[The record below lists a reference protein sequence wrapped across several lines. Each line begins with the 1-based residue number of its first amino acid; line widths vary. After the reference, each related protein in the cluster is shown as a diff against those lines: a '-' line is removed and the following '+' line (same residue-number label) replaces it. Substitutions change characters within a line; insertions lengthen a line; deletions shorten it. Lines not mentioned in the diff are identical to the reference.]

1 MCRRRSFCGGP
12 APFGDGRRVLTG
24 SVFLA
29 GGGFFFTTSLFFTV
43 RQNMGDYTTMIGTY
57 LVDQHNGILYKQ
69 NTVSG
74 QYERQSFRAEM

>member
-1 MCRRRSFCGGP
+1 
-12 APFGDGRRVLTG
+12 
-24 SVFLA
+24 
-29 GGGFFFTTSLFFTV
+29 
-43 RQNMGDYTTMIGTY
+43 MGDYTTMIGTY